1 MLRESETP
9 LMWIEFIRQLEPEA
23 EFAEGATS
31 ERLAHF
37 EQTLHVALPDD
48 LKSLLRESDGVY
60 GAYGLHLIWSVDEIE
75 ELNRQRREHP
85 GFRSTYMPL
94 DSLLLFADAGD
105 GEMFALGIIE
115 GMIQRPFVYVWNPIN
130 DSRTF
135 VAPSIRRYLE
145 GWLTGKITL

>member
-1 MLRESETP
+1 
-9 LMWIEFIRQLEPEA
+9 MWIEIIRELEPQATFAPSATEEQLVRLEEA
-23 EFAEGATS
+23 
-31 ERLAHF
+31 
-37 EQTLHVALPDD
+37 LHVALPPD
-48 LKSLLRESDGVY
+48 LRSLLSETNGVL
-60 GAYGLHLIWSVDEIE
+60 GEFGLHLIWSTDEIE
-75 ELNRQRREHP
+75 ELNRQRREDP

-105 GEMFALGIIE
+105 GEMFALGIID
-115 GMIQRPFVYVWNPIN
+115 GTIQRPFVYVWNPID